1 MNTMKSLTRQQTAM
15 RTSMVSIGGNL
26 FLCFV
31 KLFAGILGKSGALVS
46 DAIHSAADAVDTII
60 VMIGVKLASKAPDAQ
75 HPYGHE
81 RLECAAAIILSLILG
96 LVGLGIGF
104 NGFET
109 ILLHRHGHDTLDVPS
124 RLALFTALAA
134 IIIKEI
140 LYWYM
145 RRRAKKINSEALM
158 AIAWH
163 NQADALSS
171 IGSFIGI
178 LGARAGFDILDPL
191 VSVIIC
197 LFVIKTAL
205 SIFKGSIDKMVDHA
219 CPAETE
225 QAIRQAALDSNPG
238 LSIGSFRTRLFG
250 ERIYVEMEILFSPET
265 TLAEADQTCCRVQE
279 TIEHQFQDVKECRVF
294 PVSANK

>member
-1 MNTMKSLTRQQTAM
+1 MKILTREQTAM
-15 RTSMVSIGGNL
+15 RTSMISIGGNL

-60 VMIGVKLASKAPDAQ
+60 VMIGVKLASKAPDEQ

-81 RLECAAAIILSLILG
+81 RLECAAAIVLSLILG

-104 NGFET
+104 AGTET
-109 ILLHRHGHDTLDVPS
+109 ILFHHHGHDALDTPNKF
-124 RLALFTALAA
+124 ALFTALAA
-134 IIIKEI
+134 IAIKEI

-145 RRRAKKINSEALM
+145 RGKAKSIHSEALM

-178 LGARAGFDILDPL
+178 LGARAGFHILDPL

-205 SIFKGSIDKMVDHA
+205 TIFKDSIDKMVDRA
-219 CPAETE
+219 CPSEMI
-225 QAIRQAALDSNPG
+225 QAIADTARDSYPE
-238 LSIGSFRTRLFG
+238 LSMGQFRTRLFG
-250 ERIYVEMEILFSPET
+250 DQIYGEMELLFSEET
-265 TLAEADQTCCRVQE
+265 TLAQADEICRQVQKA
-279 TIEHQFQDVKECRVF
+279 IEDRFENVKECRVF
-294 PVSANK
+294 PAASANK

>member
-1 MNTMKSLTRQQTAM
+1 MKILTREQTAM

-104 NGFET
+104 AGAET
-109 ILLHRHGHDTLDVPS
+109 ILFHDHGHDALETPN

-134 IIIKEI
+134 IAIKEL

-145 RRRAKKINSEALM
+145 RAKAKGIDSEALM

-205 SIFKGSIDKMVDHA
+205 TIFKGSIDKMVDRA
-219 CPAETE
+219 CPPDMIE
-225 QAIRQAALDSNPG
+225 AITAAVHDSDPE
-238 LSIGSFRTRLFG
+238 LSIGQFRTRLFG
-250 ERIYVEMEILFSPET
+250 DRIYGEMEILLPDEI
-265 TLAEADQTCCRVQE
+265 TLAQANDICRHTRE
-279 TIEHQFQDVKECRVF
+279 TIESRFENVKECRVI
-294 PVSANK
+294 PVPANK